1 MNLFKRK
8 EKEIYSPAQGE
19 VIDDS
24 QINDPVFSNNILG
37 KGFGVI
43 PTQGT
48 VFAPVNGEIVN
59 AFESGHA
66 YTILSEDGLEILIHI
81 GIDTVELDGE
91 GFIAKVRKGDK
102 IKKREIIATVD
113 LELLKAKEY
122 DPTIAVIITN
132 PEKLSTYNV
141 QKGKAIA
148 CEVAM
153 TYTIQ
158 KK

>member
-8 EKEIYSPAQGE
+8 MREIYTPAQGE
-19 VIDDS
+19 VIDAS
-24 QINDPVFSNNILG
+24 QINDPVFSNEILG

-48 VFAPVNGEIVN
+48 VFSPVNGEVIN

-66 YTILSEDGLEILIHI
+66 YTILSDDGLEILIHI

-91 GFIAKVRKGDK
+91 GFCAKVRKGDK
-102 IKKREIIATVD
+102 IKKRQVIATVD
-113 LELLKAKEY
+113 LDLLKKKGY
-122 DPTIAVIITN
+122 DSTIVVVITN
-132 PEKLSTYNV
+132 PDVLTKMEVK
-141 QKGKAIA
+141 KGKAIA
-148 CEVAM
+148 CEVAI
-153 TYTIQ
+153 TYTMQ